1 MSDLL
6 STIILGGA
14 AFVGGVIYADASA
27 KKAHHVKYTRKFI
40 IGPVNTVNGIAVIKT
55 KHSGTLNQPTQSEID
70 NVI

>member
-14 AFVGGVIYADASA
+14 AFVGGVVYADASA
-27 KKAHHVKYTRKFI
+27 KKAHHVKYTRKFV
-40 IGPVNTVNGIAVIKT
+40 IGPVDTINGIAVVKT
-55 KHSGTLNQPTQSEID
+55 KQKDAPKQPPQREID

>member
-6 STIILGGA
+6 STLILGGA

-27 KKAHHVKYTRKFI
+27 KKAHHVKYTRKFV
-40 IGPVNTVNGIAVIKT
+40 IGPVDTVNGIAVVKVKRDGVT
-55 KHSGTLNQPTQSEID
+55 KQPLQSEID

>member
-6 STIILGGA
+6 STVILGGA

-27 KKAHHVKYTRKFI
+27 KKAHHVKYTRKFV
-40 IGPVNTVNGIAVIKT
+40 IGPVNTINGIAVVKT
-55 KHSGTLNQPTQSEID
+55 NKDALHKPPQSEID

>member
-1 MSDLL
+1 MNDLL

-40 IGPVNTVNGIAVIKT
+40 IGPVSTVNGIAVVKT
-55 KHSGTLNQPTQSEID
+55 KRNDAVSQPTQSEID

>member
-6 STIILGGA
+6 STIILGSA

-27 KKAHHVKYTRKFI
+27 KKAHHIKYTRKFI
-40 IGPVNTVNGIAVIKT
+40 IGPVNTINGIAVVKT
-55 KHSGTLNQPTQSEID
+55 KQKDALNQPPQSEID